1 MLRVEKGGLEM
12 KKTWLLAL
20 VLLGIPALG
29 QSSFDGTWR
38 LEMQKAQFEGVHKM
52 LLKDGV
58 YDCATCDPPI
68 QGFKADGQPH
78 PTSGSPYYDTVVVR
92 VLDDRTVE
100 MSATKNG
107 KLSGRAKETVSA
119 DGSTLTIHDS
129 FTSEDGKEN
138 SMTEVWKRTGEAPA
152 GANKISGTW
161 QQEKIEGASR
171 SLTTITYKATPD
183 GLTMRDGTGDSYDA
197 KFDGNEYPYK
207 GDPGVTSVSLKKID
221 ANTVEE
227 TDKRNGKVVS
237 VARMTVE
244 PGGKTMKI
252 TIQDKVNN
260 TAESMIAS
268 KE

>member
-1 MLRVEKGGLEM
+1 MFIVPTLSSAISIPARNRSRRLLPGRPAASGIFPIEVPTAATLRCRRSEMLRVEKGGLEM

-138 SMTEVWKRTGEAPA
+138 SMTEVWKRTGRRRLEPT
-152 GANKISGTW
+152 KF
-161 QQEKIEGASR
+161 QEHGSR
-171 SLTTITYKATPD
+171 RKSRALRVALPPSPIKPHPTVLRCAMARATPMMPSSM
-183 GLTMRDGTGDSYDA
+183 GMNIPT
-197 KFDGNEYPYK
+197 K
-207 GDPGVTSVSLKKID
+207 GI
-221 ANTVEE
+221 
-227 TDKRNGKVVS
+227 R
-237 VARMTVE
+237 
-244 PGGKTMKI
+244 
-252 TIQDKVNN
+252 
-260 TAESMIAS
+260 ESPAFP
-268 KE
+268 